1 MYFWK
6 IFLKVFLKKYWGKG
20 FQKSSNSP
28 FYYTKIN
35 IFLHHENTENRQ
47 RIYVTNNTVKD

>member
-1 MYFWK
+1 MYLWK

-35 IFLHHENTENRQ
+35 IFLHHENTENRE
-47 RIYVTNNTVKD
+47 YM